1 MKCHIKDD
9 GYTSLKQWKKKGF
22 IIREDVKPTELW
34 NNRYCTYVTEF
45 CRENEV
51 RRMTYD
57 ELSVYRSEI
66 NESQRNAYKKRRKE
80 ELAERYR
87 ENIYEKMNVN
97 LIDINE
103 VDLTVKPEN
112 VIVFDVETTGLSFEN
127 DEILQISICN
137 GNGKILMNQY
147 FRPESHFSWGEA
159 EKINGISPRM
169 VEDKPFIKEYIEK
182 IQDIIDSAKLLVTYN
197 GTFDRSF
204 LSAAGVVFKGQDE
217 VDVMYEFA
225 PIYGEWCEWCDG
237 FKWQKLTTA
246 ATYYGFS
253 YDGVN
258 AHDSSVDVL
267 ATLFVFNKMIENK
280 RRKCNENSNN

>member
-1 MKCHIKDD
+1 MKCHMKGD
-9 GYTSLKQWKKKGF
+9 GYTSINQWKKKGY
-22 IIREDVKPTELW
+22 IIRDDVKPTELW

-103 VDLTVKPEN
+103 VDLTVNPEN

-147 FRPESHFSWGEA
+147 FRPERHFSWGEA
-159 EKINGISPRM
+159 EKINGISARM
-169 VEDKPFIKEYIEK
+169 VEDKPGIKEYVEE
-182 IQDIIDSAKLLVTYN
+182 IQEIIDSAKLILTYN
-197 GTFDRSF
+197 GAFDRSF
-204 LSAAGVVFKGQDE
+204 LAAAGVVFKGQNE
-217 VDVMYEFA
+217 VDVMVEFA
-225 PIYGEWCEWCDG
+225 NIYGEWCDWCG
-237 FKWQKLTTA
+237 YKWQKLTTA
-246 ATYYGFS
+246 ASYYNFIYG
-253 YDGVN
+253 DMKE
-258 AHDSSVDVL
+258 HDSYTDVL
-267 ATLFVFNKMIENK
+267 VTLFVFKKIIKSK
-280 RRKCNENSNN
+280 RGGTNEDKGY